1 MTNPILI
8 PIRRAAIGAL
18 AAMAAAMAAALSPAF
33 ADQAA
38 EDFVAEILV
47 EANAVF
53 AATDEQTREAGVE
66 RLVDKYVDMDR
77 VARFALGQYARVA
90 SDEQMAV
97 YTPLFRKYATNIYQS
112 TLDEYAGQQLA
123 VVDSVDRSPKDIIV
137 NTRVVGAKSG
147 DPYADLVVHWRI
159 YRKAPDAEQKVI
171 DAGAQGVWLA
181 IEQQS
186 QFKSVIANNGGGA
199 RGIDALIAGL
209 QSQFGE

>member
-1 MTNPILI
+1 MTNPILT
-8 PIRRAAIGAL
+8 PIRRSIRRVAVAAL
-18 AAMAAAMAAALSPAF
+18 AFVAAALSPAF
-33 ADQAA
+33 ADKAA

-53 AATDEQTREAGVE
+53 AATDEQAREAGVE

-97 YTPLFRKYATNIYQS
+97 YTPLFRKYATSVYQS
-112 TLDEYAGQQLA
+112 TLDEYAGQQLT
-123 VVDSVDRSPKDIIV
+123 VDGSIDRSPKDVIV

-147 DPYADLVVHWRI
+147 DPYADLVVHWRV
-159 YRKAPDAEQKVI
+159 YRKAPDAEPKVI